1 MRSESGRMLWHAPSV
16 SIRDAST
23 MSASA
28 LSMLVAFAAF
38 GANRVISFMGPVK
51 LDFRC
56 SGFMK

>member
-1 MRSESGRMLWHAPSV
+1 MLWHAPSV